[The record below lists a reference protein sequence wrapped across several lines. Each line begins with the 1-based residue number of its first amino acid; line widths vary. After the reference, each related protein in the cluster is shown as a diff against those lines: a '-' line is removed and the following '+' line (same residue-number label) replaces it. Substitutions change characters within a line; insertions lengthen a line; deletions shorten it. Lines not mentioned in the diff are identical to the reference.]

1 MDVKVRR
8 RAVALA
14 LSVPGRRMPLHGF
27 PTAQTV
33 GCDPSG
39 RARTTEISLHST
51 GPSHSRRWPVWFWK
65 VMNAHN
71 SHHRPTS
78 FGHSLRRHF
87 AARCLH
93 VVSDLGVADHIGD
106 QPARIGELASSCE
119 VDDPDGLD
127 RVLRLLRP
135 MAPSSASTAATATR
149 PHHSCCAQRSSHD
162 NACLPRSPAH
172 ATDPQKMPLAPE
184 QIEAGGFWMRRRR
197 LQDDPPPGA

>member
-1 MDVKVRR
+1 
-8 RAVALA
+8 
-14 LSVPGRRMPLHGF
+14 
-27 PTAQTV
+27 
-33 GCDPSG
+33 
-39 RARTTEISLHST
+39 
-51 GPSHSRRWPVWFWK
+51 
-65 VMNAHN
+65 MNAHN

-184 QIEAGGFWMRRRR
+184 QIERVDFGCGGDVCKTTLLRASDNSVSGSDKQKHSIADVR
-197 LQDDPPPGA
+197 LERIDLWPGRLSL